1 MITIPIARRPIII
14 PLLDVIDNTALNPS
28 LHKPVNIVSGDYIVR
43 SLTASDVDEV
53 MLSWFKRPD
62 MLRGLN
68 LNDLGF
74 NESKLKRFVS
84 GFDNYRN
91 YILGIIDQK
100 NDKQLVGFYTIDVNL
115 THKVGSITTGLGDVT
130 ERGKR
135 TLWATIDAV
144 LDHFY
149 SERDIEKFT
158 ARILA
163 RNHAMLFNFKNNP
176 RFSLEAHLKNECIAP
191 NGKRVDLLVFASH
204 KKEDAHSGYYSGMQN
219 IGNVVEPNQHV

>member
-1 MITIPIARRPIII
+1 MITIPIAKHPLII
-14 PLLDVIDNTALNPS
+14 PLSDRIDDAVLKPS
-28 LHKPVNIVSGDYIVR
+28 PHHPVTIVSGDYIVR
-43 SLTASDVDEV
+43 SLTASDVNEV

-74 NESKLKRFVS
+74 NEHKLQRFVS
-84 GFDNYRN
+84 GFDNCRN
-91 YILGIIDQK
+91 YILGIFDQQSD
-100 NDKQLVGFYTIDVNL
+100 NQLVGFYTIDVNL
-115 THKVGSITTGLGDVT
+115 THKVGSITTGLGDMP

-149 SERDIEKFT
+149 AERNIEKFT

-176 RFSLEAHLKNECIAP
+176 RFSLEAHLKDECIAP
-191 NGKRVDLLVFASH
+191 NGKRVDLLVFSSL
-204 KKEDAHSGYYSGMQN
+204 KKNDANSGYYSGRQKSLPDN
-219 IGNVVEPNQHV
+219 DAESA